1 MTKAHPGLH
10 PLEAERL
17 NVKPAPK
24 DKLPDELLNQIIP
37 LSDAKRKELGITEV
51 DEATGEV
58 GSPELAAML
67 TVNPHDYSKEQ
78 TFKAERLELWKRSR
92 EELKEL
98 LRIEK
103 VQNYYGIK
111 L

>member
-1 MTKAHPGLH
+1 MAKVSHGLH

-17 NVKPAPK
+17 NVRPEPE
-24 DKLPDELLNQIIP
+24 DRLPDDLLNQIVP
-37 LSDAKRKELGITEV
+37 LSHAERRELGITEV

-67 TVNPHDYSKEQ
+67 TVNPHDYSREQ
-78 TFKAERLELWKRSR
+78 MLKADRLELWKRSR

-98 LRIEK
+98 LRIERI
-103 VQNYYGIK
+103 QNSYGIK